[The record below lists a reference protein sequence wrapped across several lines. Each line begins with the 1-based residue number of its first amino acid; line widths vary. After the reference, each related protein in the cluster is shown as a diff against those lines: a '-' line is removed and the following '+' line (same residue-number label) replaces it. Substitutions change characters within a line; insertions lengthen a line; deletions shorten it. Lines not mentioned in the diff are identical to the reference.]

1 MKNLKIILTL
11 LFIVACGGV
20 GMAQIAEHVDV
31 ESEPVG
37 FFASTFNILIFVLLP
52 IFLVLGGI
60 IYFRF
65 FRKK

>member
-1 MKNLKIILTL
+1 MKYLKIILTL
-11 LFIVACGGV
+11 QFIVAFGGI

-37 FFASTFNILIFVLLP
+37 FFASTFNIFAYVLLP
-52 IFLVLGGI
+52 IFLVVGGI

-65 FRKK
+65 FKRK